1 MSAAKQRLCVGLT
14 GGIGSGKSTVSKL
27 FSNLGAYIIDTDEI
41 AHQLTQADGGA
52 MAEITRVFGPDYLDT
67 AGALDRAK
75 MRKLIFSDSEAK
87 KRLEALIHP
96 LIRLRVQEEIDS
108 VNDAPYVVLVV
119 PLLLQSPAYMKWVQ
133 RILVVDCPEDQQIE
147 RVMQRSNLSEV
158 EVRSILSQQSSRAER
173 LSKAT
178 DLIHNDGSLAQL
190 EKQVH
195 ALHEVYFSISD

>member
-14 GGIGSGKSTVSKL
+14 GGIGSGKSVVSKL
-27 FSNLGAYIIDTDEI
+27 FGNLGAYIIDTDEI
-41 AHQLTQADGGA
+41 AHQLTQAGGGA
-52 MAEITRVFGPDYLDT
+52 IIEITRVFGPDSLDT

-96 LIRLRVQEEIDS
+96 LIRLRVQEAFDS

-195 ALHEVYFSISD
+195 ALHQVYFSISD